1 MRDVKL
7 LDYLLGALLV
17 GIALLPLPEVG
28 FPLDNLVV
36 AALVGLGLLRNPQ
49 HRLGRYELLV
59 PLCIAAL
66 FFLGVHSMFA
76 VASPGAADWQTRL
89 LRFMAISLLVLV
101 VGTGRID
108 GRSLV
113 YGVATALLLNV
124 PLFYAGIVP
133 SPYGN
138 YLTGLVGDKNVA
150 GLAYAVI
157 GLLVMLYVRSTPWRV
172 TWGLVFAACLWLTGS
187 RTSITAFGAAI
198 VWALLAPRLPVLG
211 RWVLGLVT
219 VVTVDLL
226 SEDYSRIG
234 VFSDREGSDQLRAR
248 IDAASEAKVQD
259 AGFWGKGLGEA
270 FVDLQDRTWFFHNSY
285 WTALVEGGWPWLVLV
300 VGVTVL
306 IIVRPFTKVATA
318 RQFFIQG
325 VGVAILICSWR
336 LGEVFMT
343 AYWAIAM
350 GVALQQLLANRP
362 PGEGEVEVPAPELRR
377 GGGVSA

>member
-36 AALVGLGLLRNPQ
+36 AALVGLGLLRHPQ

-89 LRFMAISLLVLV
+89 LRFAAIAMLVLV
-101 VGTGRID
+101 TGTGRID
-108 GRSLV
+108 ARSV
-113 YGVATALLLNV
+113 VFGIATTLLLNV
-124 PLFYAGIVP
+124 PLFYAGLVP
-133 SPYGN
+133 APYGG

-172 TWGLVFAACLWLTGS
+172 TWGLVFGACLWLTGS

-198 VWALLAPRLPVLG
+198 LWALLAPRLPVLG
-211 RWVLGLVT
+211 RWVLGLVIA
-219 VVTVDLL
+219 VVVNLL
-226 SEDYSRIG
+226 SEDYSQVG
-234 VFSDREGSDQLRAR
+234 VFSDREGSDLLRAR
-248 IDAASEAKVQD
+248 IDAASEVKVREV
-259 AGFWGKGLGEA
+259 GFWGKGLGEA
-270 FVDLQDRTWFFHNSY
+270 FVELQGRSWFFHNSY
-285 WTALVEGGWPWLVLV
+285 WSALVEGGWPWLVVV

-306 IIVRPFTKVATA
+306 IIVRPFT
-318 RQFFIQG
+318 RQASVRQYFIQG
-325 VGVAILICSWR
+325 VGVALLICAWR

-343 AYWAIAM
+343 PYWALALGI
-350 GVALQQLLANRP
+350 ALQQLIATTP
-362 PGEGEVEVPAPELRR
+362 HIAAHGGGTPGGVRHEGEVRT
-377 GGGVSA
+377 